1 TKQDMKTTIHC
12 EAENISVQ
20 LLGDLDTAAAQETEK
35 AFQPLMAEKGK
46 KISLDCSGLNYI
58 SSSGLRLFLSLLKS
72 CKPNGNTLTIEN
84 LNDNIRKVF
93 TMTGFSSLFD
103 IK

>member
-1 TKQDMKTTIHC
+1 MKTSIKGNDNDIIV
-12 EAENISVQ
+12 ALS
-20 LLGDLDTAAAQETEK
+20 GDLDTAAAQDTEK
-35 AFQPLMAEKGK
+35 ELQPLMSVKGK
-46 KISLDCSGLNYI
+46 TITIDCKELNYI

-72 CKPNGNTLTIEN
+72 CKPNGNTLFLEN

-93 TMTGFSSLFD
+93 TMTGFSSLFN